1 MRHLSYLDEAQAAT
15 ADGSRSLSEWLAARL
30 DLSLDT
36 AKNLVRTMRR
46 IDGRPDLKEA
56 LAVAEATF
64 DRVEALSRIPE
75 DVGLLE
81 HLDVAG
87 VCREAARRVRITSED
102 EFRTADQRFLV
113 IQPSL
118 DESWWELWGGLDG
131 PSGALVDK
139 SSMRLPISSP
149 NYQTGPEAIG
159 RGARPPPWS
168 DCVSPMILHPHRSP
182 YSSTLMRLPRAM
194 ASPD

>member
-1 MRHLSYLDEAQAAT
+1 MEPGTGTVDYHESELIRLEGLKTRIAALQMRHLSYLDEAQAAT

-75 DVGLLE
+75 DVGLL
-81 HLDVAG
+81 V
-87 VCREAARRVRITSED
+87 
-102 EFRTADQRFLV
+102 
-113 IQPSL
+113 
-118 DESWWELWGGLDG
+118 
-131 PSGALVDK
+131 GALGR
-139 SSMRLPISSP
+139 SRRSLRSFGG
-149 NYQTGPEAIG
+149 QGPQ
-159 RGARPPPWS
+159 
-168 DCVSPMILHPHRSP
+168 
-182 YSSTLMRLPRAM
+182 
-194 ASPD
+194 